1 MDRFYKIFQN
11 ESAVIISKD
20 ETINYSVL
28 QKKVFSVSEHLSE
41 KGVKE
46 NDIVAIL
53 GRNSID
59 FIILILS
66 LWEIKAVPVPL
77 NFNLSHKELKL
88 ILNELSP
95 KKILYD
101 INLNKIHKFENQDNI
116 NYPFNYSSFINGKK
130 ENKELDLKR
139 TALIIFTSGSSGK
152 PKGVKLS
159 FNNLI
164 KSAKAQNNFLELNQ
178 HDNYL
183 ASLPFYHIGGFSII
197 IRTLLSGGTIII
209 PNSLKIDVLINS
221 IIKYQVTSVSLV
233 ITQLKR
239 MIDKNF
245 IPPDYLKNVLI
256 GGSFIDNDLIVNAFD
271 KGWLI
276 IKVYGSTE
284 TCSFITAK
292 RINSNNDISNSLG
305 KVIGKNKIEIVDDH
319 IAVKGESV
327 MQGYFNKHT
336 DFTGEGYF
344 VNEDIG
350 FIDENNEL
358 IIESRRENLII
369 SGGENVS
376 LKEIENFVTDFY
388 KIEDA
393 VVIGL
398 EDDEWGEI
406 VAVVVVS
413 LDNEMFP
420 LIELNNFLS
429 DKIAKYKLPKK
440 LFFVY
445 KIPRNEMGKVMRE
458 ELMKK
463 INS

>member
-1 MDRFYKIFQN
+1 
-11 ESAVIISKD
+11 
-20 ETINYSVL
+20 
-28 QKKVFSVSEHLSE
+28 
-41 KGVKE
+41 
-46 NDIVAIL
+46 
-53 GRNSID
+53 
-59 FIILILS
+59 
-66 LWEIKAVPVPL
+66 
-77 NFNLSHKELKL
+77 
-88 ILNELSP
+88 
-95 KKILYD
+95 
-101 INLNKIHKFENQDNI
+101 
-116 NYPFNYSSFINGKK
+116 
-130 ENKELDLKR
+130 
-139 TALIIFTSGSSGK
+139 
-152 PKGVKLS
+152 
-159 FNNLI
+159 
-164 KSAKAQNNFLELNQ
+164 
-178 HDNYL
+178 
-183 ASLPFYHIGGFSII
+183 
-197 IRTLLSGGTIII
+197 
-209 PNSLKIDVLINS
+209 
-221 IIKYQVTSVSLV
+221 
-233 ITQLKR
+233 
-239 MIDKNF
+239 
-245 IPPDYLKNVLI
+245 
-256 GGSFIDNDLIVNAFD
+256 
-271 KGWLI
+271 
-276 IKVYGSTE
+276 
-284 TCSFITAK
+284 
-292 RINSNNDISNSLG
+292 
-305 KVIGKNKIEIVDDH
+305 
-319 IAVKGESV
+319 

>member
-28 QKKVFSVSEHLSE
+28 QKKVFSVSEYLLE
-41 KGVKE
+41 KGIKE

-77 NFNLSHKELKL
+77 NFNLSQNELQL
-88 ILNELSP
+88 ILNDISP

-101 INLNKIHKFENQDNI
+101 INLNNIYKFEDQKII
-116 NYPFNYSSFINGKK
+116 NYPFNYSIYKNIKK
-130 ENKELDLKR
+130 ESTKLDLTR

-152 PKGVKLS
+152 PKGVKLN
-159 FNNLI
+159 FNNII
-164 KSAKAQNNFLELNQ
+164 KSAEAQNDFIKLRH
-178 HDNYL
+178 HDKYL

-209 PNSLKIDVLINS
+209 PNTSKIDDLIEL
-221 IIKYQVTSVSLV
+221 IIKYKITSVSLV
-233 ITQLKR
+233 TTQLKR
-239 MIDKNF
+239 MIEKNF
-245 IPPDYLKNVLI
+245 IPQSYLKNVLI
-256 GGSFIDNDLIVNAFD
+256 GGSFLENDLILKSFD
-271 KGWLI
+271 KGLPV

-292 RINSNNDISNSLG
+292 IINSKNDISNSLG
-305 KVIGKNKIEIVDDH
+305 KVIGKNKIKIIDNY
-319 IAVKGESV
+319 IAIKGESV
-327 MQGYFNKHT
+327 MQGYFNKQT
-336 DFTGEGYF
+336 DFTRDGYF
-344 VNEDIG
+344 VTEDIG
-350 FIDENNEL
+350 FIDENSEL
-358 IIESRRENLII
+358 IIKNRREDLII
-369 SGGENVS
+369 SGGEKIS
-376 LKEIENFVTDFY
+376 PKEIESFITDFG
-388 KIEDA
+388 KIIDA

-398 EDDEWGEI
+398 EDDEWGE
-406 VAVVVVS
+406 VVTVVIVS
-413 LDNEMFP
+413 LDNKLFP

-440 LFFVY
+440 LFFVK
-445 KIPRNEMGKVMRE
+445 KIPRNELGKLIKE
-458 ELMKK
+458 ELIKK